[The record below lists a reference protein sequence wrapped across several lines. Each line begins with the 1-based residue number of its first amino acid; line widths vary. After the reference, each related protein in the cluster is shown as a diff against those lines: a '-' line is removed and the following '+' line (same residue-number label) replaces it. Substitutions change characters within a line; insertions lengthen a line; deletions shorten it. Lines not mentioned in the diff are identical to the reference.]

1 MLQSKPIPDP
11 DSLLPH
17 FHQQQSKTHLIISIF
32 PLRRSIINIVN
43 FLRAAA
49 QRGMS
54 REMHYGEIFH
64 WSTVKHPCMVA
75 VMAWRYQE
83 AKSEPM

>member
-11 DSLLPH
+11 DSLSPH

-49 QRGMS
+49 QSGMS

-64 WSTVKHPCMVA
+64 WSTIKHAYMAA
-75 VMAWRYQE
+75 VMA
-83 AKSEPM
+83 

>member
-11 DSLLPH
+11 DSLSPH

-49 QRGMS
+49 QSGMS

-64 WSTVKHPCMVA
+64 WSTIKRAYMAV
-75 VMAWRYQE
+75 VMAQRYQE
-83 AKSEPM
+83 ANLKPM